1 MRVVF
6 SLWFQVDIF
15 GQNYIIDK
23 EYNYPNIQNIIVWDD
38 VLQSTREICNTY
50 TNLTEIEIYKVE
62 QLAKHLP
69 EIASL
74 NNAFVFID
82 CPAIEPD
89 HFIVVAEA
97 WPNSNNLLYQTSV
110 LAQNVYKNLNQP
122 F

>member
-1 MRVVF
+1 M
-6 SLWFQVDIF
+6 
-15 GQNYIIDK
+15 
-23 EYNYPNIQNIIVWDD
+23 
-38 VLQSTREICNTY
+38 QSTREICNTY

-110 LAQNVYKNLNQP
+110 LAQNVYKKFEPAVLRR
-122 F
+122 